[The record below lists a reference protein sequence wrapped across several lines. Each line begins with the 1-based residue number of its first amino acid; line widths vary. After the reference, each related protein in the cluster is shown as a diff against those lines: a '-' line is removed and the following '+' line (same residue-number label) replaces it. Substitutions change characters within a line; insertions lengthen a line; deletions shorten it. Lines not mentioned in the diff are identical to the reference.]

1 MAALF
6 GGVMTTSDG
15 GTQQNSASGQILR
28 VAGIVL
34 LMVIS
39 YLAGLSR
46 GRAERRAGDYAALR
60 AQYAQIQAQ
69 YSTLSAEYGR
79 AHAEYADI
87 RSQCEKTVAQYTAL
101 KAQYDRIEAKM
112 PRHE

>member
-1 MAALF
+1 
-6 GGVMTTSDG
+6 MTTNDG
-15 GTQQNSASGQILR
+15 GTQHSSASGQILR
-28 VAGIVL
+28 TAGIFL
-34 LMVIS
+34 LMLIC

-46 GRAERRAGDYAALR
+46 GRSERRAGDYAALK
-60 AQYAQIQAQ
+60 AQYEQIQAQ

-87 RSQCEKTVAQYTAL
+87 RSQCEKTVGEYTAL

-112 PRHE
+112 ARHD